1 MSSAP
6 AASKPLVHNEGLKA
20 SSNLLRGTIAQEIA
34 DTSTGAIS
42 DDNGQLT
49 KFHGLYLQDDRDLRL
64 ALKKA
69 GKEKAF
75 SFMLRVR
82 LAGGRATPAQWLA
95 LDALSDTTSNGQL
108 RLTTRQTFQYHAVLK
123 GNLKSLIR
131 GLNAVHLDSIAAC
144 GDVNRNVMAPPLPE
158 RSAAHEEIYQASKS
172 FSDYCLPKTRA
183 YHEIWINDELVSG
196 GEPEVEPMYGTTYLP
211 RKFKTGFALPPSNDI
226 DIFSQDLGFIAIVEN
241 GKVVGYNVTVGG
253 GMGTS
258 HGNAATFPRLAD
270 VIGFITPD
278 KVNEVGSNVIM
289 IQRDFGDRTDRKHA
303 RFKYT
308 IEDRGINWFI
318 DELQKRLGWKLAPVR
333 PFEFKTIEDP
343 HGWHRTDKGEW
354 FFGLHILSGRIKDI
368 PGWPMR
374 TALREIAQ
382 VLKGDFRLTPSQNVL
397 IAGISDAQ
405 KPEIE
410 AILAKH
416 GLTKENERSG
426 QRLNALSCVAL
437 PTCGLALAESER
449 ALPGILEKLEPIF
462 ASVGLAS
469 QPVSIRVTGC
479 PNGCARPFLA
489 EIGLVGKA
497 PNKYAFYLG
506 AKYDGTRLNK
516 LVLPS
521 ITIDEAV
528 AYLTPIIKRYA
539 AERHPGEYFGDFCHR
554 VVLPEIAAAQPAPA
568 PAPAAAPAAP
578 AAV

>member
-6 AASKPLVHNEGLKA
+6 ATAKPLVHNEGLKA
-20 SSNLLRGTIAQEIA
+20 ASKLLRGTIAQDIA

-49 KFHGLYLQDDRDLRL
+49 KFHGLYLQDDRDQRL

-82 LAGGRATPAQWLA
+82 LPGGRCTPQQWLA
-95 LDALSDTTSNGQL
+95 LDALSDQTSNGQL

-123 GNLKSLIR
+123 GNLKPLIK
-131 GLNAVHLDSIAAC
+131 GLHSVLLDSIAAC

-158 RSAAHEEIYQASKS
+158 RSAAHEEIYRASKS

-183 YHEIWINDELVSG
+183 YHEIWLDDQLVSG
-196 GEPEVEPMYGTTYLP
+196 GEPEEETMYGATYLP
-211 RKFKTGFALPPSNDI
+211 RKFKTGFALPPSNDV
-226 DIFSQDLGFIAIVEN
+226 DILSQDLGFIAIVEN
-241 GKVVGYNVTVGG
+241 GKIAGYNVTVGG

-270 VIGFITPD
+270 VMGFITPD
-278 KVNEVGSNVIM
+278 KVNEVGSTVIM
-289 IQRDFGDRTDRKHA
+289 VQRDFGDRTDRKHA
-303 RFKYT
+303 RLKYT
-308 IEDRGINWFI
+308 IADRGIDWFRGEVERRI
-318 DELQKRLGWKLAPVR
+318 GWKLAPAR
-333 PFEFKTIEDP
+333 PFEFVTVQDP
-343 HGWHRTDKGEW
+343 HGWHRCENGSW
-354 FFGLHILSGRIKDI
+354 FYGLHILSGRIKDVA
-368 PGWPMR
+368 GWPLR

-382 VLKGDFRLTPSQNVL
+382 VHTGDFRLTPSQNLL
-397 IAGISDAQ
+397 ISGVTDAQ
-405 KPEIE
+405 KVVVDGIF
-410 AILAKH
+410 ARH

-426 QRLNALSCVAL
+426 LRLNALACVAL

-449 ALPGILEKLEPIF
+449 ALPGILEKLEPVF
-462 ASVGLAS
+462 ASVGLSS
-469 QPVSIRVTGC
+469 QAVSIRVTGC

-497 PNKYAFYLG
+497 PGKYAFYLG
-506 AKYDGTRLNK
+506 AKYDGTRLNQ

-521 ITIDEAV
+521 VTIDDAV
-528 AYLTPIIKRYA
+528 AFLTPLIRRYA
-539 AERHPGEYFGDFCHR
+539 TERRPGEFFGDFCHR
-554 VVLPEIAAAQPAPA
+554 LGLDKLAPPPVPPAVAATH
-568 PAPAAAPAAP
+568 
-578 AAV
+578 

>member
-1 MSSAP
+1 MSTAP
-6 AASKPLVHNEGLKA
+6 AATKPLVHNEGLKA
-20 SSNLLRGTIAQEIA
+20 ASNFLRGNLAAEIA
-34 DTSTGAIS
+34 DTSTGAIT
-42 DDNGQLT
+42 DDSGQLT

-75 SFMLRVR
+75 SFMLRIR
-82 LAGGRATPAQWLA
+82 LAGGRATPQQWLA
-95 LDALSDTTSNGQL
+95 IDALSDTTANGQL
-108 RLTTRQTFQYHAVLK
+108 RITTRQTFQYHAVLK
-123 GNLKSLIR
+123 GSLKTLIR
-131 GLNAVHLDSIAAC
+131 GLDAVQLDSIAAC

-158 RSAAHEEIYQASKS
+158 RSPAHEEIYQASKS

-196 GEPEVEPMYGTTYLP
+196 GQPEVEPMYGTTYLP

-241 GKVVGYNVTVGG
+241 GKVAGYNVTVGG

-278 KVNEVGSNVIM
+278 RVNEVGSTVIM

-308 IEDRGINWFI
+308 IADRGIAWFI
-318 DELQKRLGWKLAPVR
+318 DELQKRLGWKLSPAR

-343 HGWHRTDKGEW
+343 HGWHRTAGGEW

-416 GLTKENERSG
+416 GLTKENDRSG
-426 QRLNALSCVAL
+426 LRLNALSCVAL

-449 ALPGILEKLEPIF
+449 ALPGLLEKIEPLF
-462 ASVGLAS
+462 AGVGLAA

-528 AYLTPIIKRYA
+528 AFLTPVIKRYA
-539 AERHPGEYFGDFCHR
+539 SERQPGEYFGDFCHR
-554 VVLPEIAAAQPAPA
+554 VVLSELAAAAPATPAPT
-568 PAPAAAPAAP
+568 APAAAS
-578 AAV
+578 